1 LRPCPKCGAA
11 IQAYVFPAI
20 RHVAVGKGGEAL
32 LSDTEASCFYHPQK
46 KAAAACETCGRFLCA
61 LCDVDFNGRH
71 LCPACIEAGKKKGKM
86 TNLENR
92 RVLHDHI
99 ALSLAFLPI
108 LIYPLTF
115 VTAPAALYYAIRY
128 WKTPSSIL
136 PRTRIRN
143 ILAIFIALMQIAAW
157 CFVIYKVTRK

>member
-1 LRPCPKCGAA
+1 MEPCLNCGAQL
-11 IQAYVFPAI
+11 QAYVFPAI
-20 RHVAVGKGGEAL
+20 SQVLVGKGGEAL

-61 LCDVDFNGRH
+61 LCDVDFNGKH
-71 LCPACIEAGKKKGKM
+71 LCPACIESGKKKGKM

-92 RVLHDHI
+92 RMLHDHI
-99 ALSLAFLPI
+99 ALSLALLPM
-108 LIYPLTF
+108 LIYPFTI
-115 VTAPAALYYAIRY
+115 VTAPAAIYYAIRY

-143 ILAIFIALMQIAAW
+143 ILAIFIALLQIAAW
-157 CFVIYKVTRK
+157 CFFIYKLSRD